1 MKKEFFTLIIFL
13 ILFMTHTTFSAEE
26 TEQNTDLLIH
36 QHLILQ
42 DDAEENTPGFC
53 TPLSNLLTCNGS
65 RYAQYTCRKALKSAL
80 LCYIAHYL
88 YSIYQM
94 ENGVCSSVIHTF
106 AFDK

>member
-1 MKKEFFTLIIFL
+1 MKKESWVLL
-13 ILFMTHTTFSAEE
+13 LCLVVLMTHTTFSAEE

-53 TPLSNLLTCNGS
+53 APLSNLLTCNGS
-65 RYAQYTCRKALKSAL
+65 RHAQYACRKVLKSAL

-94 ENGVCSSVIHTF
+94 ENGVCSSVIHTS
-106 AFDK
+106 AFD